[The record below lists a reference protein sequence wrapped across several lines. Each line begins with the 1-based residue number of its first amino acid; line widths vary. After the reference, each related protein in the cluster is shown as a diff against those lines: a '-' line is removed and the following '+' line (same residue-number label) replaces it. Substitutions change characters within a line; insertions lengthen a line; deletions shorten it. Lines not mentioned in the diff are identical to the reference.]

1 MLTVLVLCQIDYE
14 PIMRCLNFTQLP
26 RATFG
31 SCIYFKGRWAH
42 WLWSRTWHKTGL
54 LSKITLL
61 ELFPVIVS
69 IIMWGSELSNK
80 KVLFQIDNE
89 GVVHIRIKKSS
100 KSLDVMILVR
110 SLVLETLHNNLC
122 LLKQNTDNIWIR
134 VSSLLP
140 F

>member
-1 MLTVLVLCQIDYE
+1 
-14 PIMRCLNFTQLP
+14 
-26 RATFG
+26 
-31 SCIYFKGRWAH
+31 
-42 WLWSRTWHKTGL
+42 
-54 LSKITLL
+54 
-61 ELFPVIVS
+61 
-69 IIMWGSELSNK
+69 MWGSELSNK